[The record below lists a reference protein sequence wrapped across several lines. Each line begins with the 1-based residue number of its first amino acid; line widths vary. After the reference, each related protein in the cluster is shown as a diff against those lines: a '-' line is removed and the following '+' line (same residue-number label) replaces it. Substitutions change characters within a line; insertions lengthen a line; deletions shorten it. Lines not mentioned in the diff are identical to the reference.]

1 MKKLLAKLQAVIF
14 LVLRR
19 IVMNNS
25 TFKEYAKQA
34 KQRLTSGFW
43 EKVQNKDTT
52 SVATKATVF
61 DSIYNQQAFEEQ
73 SEFLQKVQIVL
84 QNSDQNPI
92 MQLADQDY
100 LKTLSVEQKQ
110 SYLLKLS
117 QRFLSAKE
125 TLAKMNQNK

>member
-1 MKKLLAKLQAVIF
+1 
-14 LVLRR
+14 
-19 IVMNNS
+19 MNNS

-73 SEFLQKVQIVL
+73 SEFLQKVQMVL